1 MIPRQQLGDEL
12 DIAIQVVDTAM
23 TPQTPDAAPTLR
35 IYNSAGTNVATILM
49 PPADRENVV
58 GLFEHTL
65 LLNWTYAV
73 GFYSWRASYTI
84 AGVAGVEEGYFQVAA
99 GGDGNGAVIAMG
111 FLQDPEGTVLILHTD
126 SDALLIQTNPST

>member
-12 DIAIQVVDTAM
+12 DITVQVVDAAM

-35 IYNSAGTNVATILM
+35 IYNSSGTKVATILM
-49 PPADRENVV
+49 PPADRENVS

-73 GFYSWRASYTI
+73 GFYSWRASYTVG
-84 AGVAGVEEGYFQVAA
+84 GVAGVNEGYFEVAA
-99 GGDGNGAVIAMG
+99 GGSADGAIIAIAFM
-111 FLQDPEGTVLILHTD
+111 QNPDGTALVQHTD
-126 SDALLIQTNPST
+126 NDTFLLSRNPRV